1 MEFLANFTPNIME
14 NHGNFFQVLAN
25 NPVLSNF
32 ITSKLPVNS
41 QACFPFHPVKGMK
54 LTRLLVE

>member
-25 NPVLSNF
+25 NPDYELFADVDVAYTYFL
-32 ITSKLPVNS
+32 T
-41 QACFPFHPVKGMK
+41 K
-54 LTRLLVE
+54 LTKTIDNDSNR